1 MNSLSDL
8 IIVFFK
14 VLTVNYSLY
23 LGRIKTHYPS
33 KALLAKIIE
42 NDKKISELSL
52 KINEIMSIASNSV
65 NEEDI
70 IQLNIINKL
79 LDRMDC
85 EKRIEHIPFENKVDI
100 KKYPLYFCCIKALD
114 YALDTVE
121 YNDSYH
127 DEDGNIVS
135 SQIKIIVCNI
145 LNKRSLF
152 QKYTN
157 VLKDDIDFICEVRD
171 NGGEDLEDFQY
182 EALLIFLLIKIYILN
197 YLNISLN
204 YSYERKVAHY
214 TNIDVAMMLIEK
226 NTKLR
231 LVSPEFMNDP
241 SEGNMLFK
249 FMNISPESSDDLGKE
264 QLNFFSCF
272 TFNHNSLNQFRLYGR
287 KELIECSG
295 VSLTIN
301 NKFFQE
307 NDSFNLYRCI
317 YIEPKTG
324 YLEVAKRSKWS
335 FFQEYADTKSIDDI
349 ERLYWRYSK
358 SITLRNKLLS
368 HGVLL
373 MKSLANIYDNSK
385 NKIFLKILDHILT
398 SLKFL
403 FKHFSFKEEEECRLM
418 TIGTLSSPSVT
429 YDKKL
434 NSTYIEYSKDVSDYL
449 DNIYLGVASKDLLTA
464 IKISAL
470 GKCSNL
476 PKIKVSDN
484 PYRVYKTIDKLS

>member
-8 IIVFFK
+8 IMVFFK

-23 LGRIKTHYPS
+23 LGRIKTHQPS
-33 KALLAKIIE
+33 KALLGKINE
-42 NDKKISELSL
+42 NNIRISEVSS
-52 KINEIMSIASNSV
+52 KINEIMLKASKSATD
-65 NEEDI
+65 EDI
-70 IQLNIINKL
+70 MQLNIINKL

-85 EKRIEHIPFENKVDI
+85 EKRINNIPCRNKVDG
-100 KKYPLYFCCIKALD
+100 KNHPLYFCCTEALD
-114 YALDTVE
+114 YALDMVD
-121 YNDSYH
+121 YNDSFH
-127 DEDGNIVS
+127 DENGKFVS

-145 LNKRSLF
+145 LNKKNLF
-152 QKYTN
+152 KKYSN
-157 VLKDDIDFICEVRD
+157 VLKNDIDFIYKAKYGID
-171 NGGEDLEDFQY
+171 EDQDDFSHQP
-182 EALLIFLLIKIYILN
+182 LVIFLLIKIYILH

-204 YSYERKVAHY
+204 SSYERKVAHY

-226 NTKLR
+226 STKLR

-249 FMNISPESSDDLGKE
+249 FMSIHPESSNDLGKE

-287 KELIECSG
+287 KEFIECSG

-307 NDSFNLYRCI
+307 NESFNLYRCI

-358 SITLRNKLLS
+358 SINLRNKFLS

-434 NSTYIEYSKDVSDYL
+434 NSTYIEYRKEVSDYI